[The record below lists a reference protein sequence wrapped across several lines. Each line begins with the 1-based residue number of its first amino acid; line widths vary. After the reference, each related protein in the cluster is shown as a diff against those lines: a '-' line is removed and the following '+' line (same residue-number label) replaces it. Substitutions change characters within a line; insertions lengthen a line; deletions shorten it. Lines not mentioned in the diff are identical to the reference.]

1 MVLPGYCAVRVVAGS
16 NTPVNDDVA
25 GCTTIAVTG
34 PIETLPSERVKT
46 GVANTVP
53 VVLSPAY
60 GLPVTNAGTEALSPR
75 EGVGEPTA
83 VAGTSTR
90 TVPSVPPDIGYS
102 VSDLVVLPV

>member
-1 MVLPGYCAVRVVAGS
+1 M
-16 NTPVNDDVA
+16 NDDVA